1 MGAGG
6 VLPPPATYWEKV
18 FHLPKYYYHRIL
30 LFQIPSKK
38 LNVTSYQIT
47 DQKNM

>member
-18 FHLPKYYYHRIL
+18 FHLPKYYSHRIPL
-30 LFQIPSKK
+30 IQDPSKQ
-38 LNVTSYQIT
+38 LNVASYQKI
-47 DQKNM
+47 DPKNM